1 MNSEEKETDH
11 KGVKSM
17 RTPVLCLTVMLCTLL
32 YALPADSYPADPAIS
47 QGSRI
52 VAGSISFESR
62 GGEFY
67 EDDRGKRESE
77 WRLFPSGGYFV
88 RDGIAVNL
96 LIEVASLKQGN
107 FLDQV
112 WALGPQARYFF
123 DLDKNR
129 PRGSYL
135 FLGGAYLLGQ
145 YIHDTGEIDSKREEY
160 SLQSLKL
167 DTGFMYMISEAVG
180 ATITIFYDL
189 SWIKQREPQSGSWVN
204 GNNLG
209 FEFGFTTFLF

>member
-1 MNSEEKETDH
+1 
-11 KGVKSM
+11 M
-17 RTPVLCLTVMLCTLL
+17 RTTTLCVTLVLSVLL
-32 YALPADSYPADPAIS
+32 NALPAESSPADAAIS

-107 FLDQV
+107 FLDQI

-123 DLDKNR
+123 DLDKTR

-135 FLGGAYLLGQ
+135 FVGGAYLLGQ
-145 YIHDTGEIDSKREEY
+145 FIHDTGEIDFKREEY

-167 DTGFMYMISEAVG
+167 DTGFMYMISETVG

-189 SWIKQREPQSGSWVN
+189 SWVKQREPEKSSSRTS
-204 GNNLG
+204 GNNIG
-209 FEFGFTTFLF
+209 FEFGFTTFLL